1 MSDTIFANKKINPQ
15 KLLRFGFV
23 MEHGKYTFSAN
34 IAGGQFRMVVTI
46 PDDGTTTA
54 KVIDPST
61 DNEYVLHR
69 TPEACGA
76 FVGMVKKDYDNILRE
91 ISDACFELDVFKSD
105 YAQKVIQYAHDT
117 YGDGLEFL
125 WQPVSYNAIFR
136 RKDSNKWYGA
146 LLIIPRSKLG
156 IDSNEI
162 IDILDLRI
170 KPDEIESVIDRKG
183 YFPGYHMNKK
193 HWITICLDGTVPIDE
208 IFRRIDESYNLA
220 LK

>member
-1 MSDTIFANKKINPQ
+1 VSDTLFANKKINPQ

-23 MEHGKYTFSAN
+23 TEHGRYTFSTD
-34 IAGGQFRMVVTI
+34 IADGQFRVVVTVL
-46 PDDGTTTA
+46 DDGTTTS
-54 KVIDPST
+54 KVVDPST
-61 DNEYVLHR
+61 DDEYVLHR
-69 TPEACGA
+69 TPKACGA
-76 FVGMVKKDYDNILRE
+76 FVGMVKKDYDNVLRE

-117 YGDGLEFL
+117 YGDDLEFL

-136 RKDSNKWYGA
+136 RKDSNKWCGA

-156 IDSNEI
+156 INSDEI

-170 KPDEIESVIDRKG
+170 QPENMDSIVDRKR

-193 HWITICLDGTVPIDE
+193 HWITICLDGAVPMDE
-208 IFRRIDESYNLA
+208 IFGRIDESHNLA
-220 LK
+220 AK